1 MRGAPQ
7 LLSLVGRELADD
19 FDYGGDAV
27 SVDDGRL
34 AMGDS
39 RPSRGQGS

>member
-1 MRGAPQ
+1 MRRAPQ

-19 FDYGGDAV
+19 FDYGGGAV

-34 AMGDS
+34 AMGDARLS
-39 RPSRGQGS
+39 RRQGS